1 MRRVLGLAL
10 APLMASCG
18 LDGLLLTPRG
28 FDATPPPRVVLV
40 GETEGPALVTVLSPD
55 GAVLV
60 SVESTGQGEI
70 ELPLPVGAPGRA
82 LRVLARRG
90 SRTTKTLVADA
101 PVGQFTPLGRLDA
114 RTTALAQLALYE
126 VLSEAGSSLA
136 STPPTALAGLLRT
149 LGEAPTPALEA
160 LVTFVQAALDA
171 APTDGSAPGLFDAL
185 GFEGSP
191 EAFRAAGLADG
202 AEAYRTLLVAAAR
215 DYGLTVRCDPSRLNV
230 MFTVDAS
237 GRARDGN
244 GAPQLIRQATKT
256 DRLFVGFTADE
267 SSPVVDDSIPDKLV
281 PNDAA
286 YALTDDGQ
294 GGDEVAG
301 DGVHTVVVPLPR
313 GARLLYKYTNGAAGE
328 GFTGTEEWPGNA
340 RILEV
345 EDVLTGRPDGE
356 LDCVV
361 VRRDAFGDEASN
373 KNFVNLHARARAAG
387 GAVGFGT
394 DLGGVEVTP
403 APGGALLGGLDRLG
417 LRSEPGLTPAG
428 VPEARENGVCAPCPA
443 PIVLDPADQA
453 PPALLSA
460 VRTAVDRVIVRF
472 SEPIA
477 AVDARD
483 VGKFLVL
490 DEAGRSV
497 EVRAARSSG
506 SDVLLELEP
515 AHPTNPLRLRV
526 RELRDVSTRQN
537 VLAAA
542 EVDVGPDVTAPRV
555 LAVRSRSRLDVDGS
569 ARVEDPTVGEL
580 IDVVLDEVP
589 ESSAASD
596 PARFLVDGL
605 EVRAATLLTSAVAP
619 TVRVVT
625 APQAKGRAYTLT
637 VRGLRDIAG
646 NAAEQSAS
654 FAGFALY
661 RATFSVVP
669 GLALVSA
676 DGAARGLPRGEAL
689 YLTGTPLTAAR
700 ALDGRS
706 LSITTLGGLRTDVTG
721 YPAFELKPS
730 GRSYTPPGAAAQPIY
745 ELDVLLP
752 PGSWAW
758 KPAHGV
764 EGEFTRAPTTL
775 EKVAKALATSA
786 DATGVRVDP
795 ATLRAANDVD
805 YTGARLSLSGQDPA
819 RRGVLFKREVPDEV
833 CEVRARDVACPLVV
847 VGTWRDA
854 VDGMT
859 DYDDGLVALP
869 LHRPELPDYAAPRLL
884 DARARDSYT
893 LLLSFDEALSSS
905 QRLEVSVARAVDG
918 VGLRAAVVPSTE
930 LPAHQVVVEVVGRLV
945 DAEPYVVRYR
955 GAADRASPP
964 HVDRTARTVTVL
976 APASESPRLP
986 LVDRAPPRVRSAT
999 VTDVTELVV
1008 RFDEALDPATV
1019 QASAFS
1025 AARVGSGEAL
1035 AISAAE
1041 LLPDRRSVRLTSA
1054 RQPLFVDYRLTVS
1067 GVGDVAD
1074 PANVLTSTTIA
1085 VRSFGE
1091 RRPPTLLRARA
1102 VGPDQVLLRFDEPLD
1117 ATSAAAAASYRLD
1130 GGAAVV
1136 SASFADDPARRGL
1149 AFSGRLAPRQREL
1162 VLLTTSV
1169 LDAGR
1174 TYTVSA
1180 PAVADL
1186 SGNLASGGAT
1196 VVGVSQAPTV
1206 DVLLEVRV
1214 SDGVAVAGQIP
1225 ARALSPAAV
1234 GESREGVFVLG
1245 ARASA
1250 DGVPAEG
1257 PGGAVNDTLGGFPR
1271 EGQPLDGIEPRLH
1284 DDGTT
1289 GDRVAGDGIYSVLVP
1304 RVPLGTTLLWKAF
1317 APYTTGYR
1325 DRSGDRAA
1333 AFADAT
1339 PGPSAFSD
1347 GQEYPGNE
1355 NGVIVLDE
1363 GATAGVV
1370 RIQAVFG
1377 DEVTYKKFSAGPAFV
1392 WAAGD
1397 VVAR

>member
-10 APLMASCG
+10 APLVVSCG

-40 GETEGPALVTVLSPD
+40 GETEGPAVVTVLAPD
-55 GAVLV
+55 GTVLV
-60 SVESTGQGEI
+60 SVESSGQGEV

-82 LRVLARRG
+82 LRVFARRG

-101 PVGQFTPLGRLDA
+101 PAGQFTPLGRLDA
-114 RTTALAQLALYE
+114 RTTAWAQLALYE
-126 VLSEAGSSLA
+126 VVSEAGSSLA
-136 STPPTALAGLLRT
+136 GTPPTALAGLLRA
-149 LGEAPTPALEA
+149 LREAPTPALEA
-160 LVTFVQAALDA
+160 LVDFVASALAA
-171 APTDGSAPGLFDAL
+171 APTDGSAPGLFDAQ
-185 GFEGSP
+185 GFEASAA
-191 EAFRAAGLADG
+191 AFAAAGLADG
-202 AEAYRTLLVAAAR
+202 AETYRALLLAAAR

-244 GAPQLIRQATKT
+244 GAPQLIRQPTKT
-256 DRLFVGFTADE
+256 ERLFVGFTADE

-313 GARLLYKYTNGAAGE
+313 GARVLYKYTNGAAGE

-356 LDCVV
+356 PDCVV

-373 KNFVNLHARARAAG
+373 KNFVNLHPRARAAG

-394 DLGGVEVTP
+394 DLGGLEVTP
-403 APGGALLGGLDRLG
+403 APSGALLGGLDRLA
-417 LRSEPGLTPAG
+417 LRSGPGLTPAG
-428 VPEARENGVCAPCPA
+428 VPEARENGTCGPCPA
-443 PIVLDPADQA
+443 PIVLDPDDQA
-453 PPALLSA
+453 PPALVSA
-460 VRTAVDRVIVRF
+460 ARTAVDRVVVRF

-477 AVDARD
+477 AADARD

-497 EVRAARSSG
+497 EVRAARASG
-506 SDVLLELEP
+506 SDVLLSLEP
-515 AHPTNPLRLRV
+515 AHPTLPFRLRV

-537 VLAAA
+537 VLTTA
-542 EVDVGPDVTAPRV
+542 EVDVGPDATAPRV
-555 LAVRSRSRLDVDGS
+555 LSVRALSRLDVDAS
-569 ARVEDPTVGEL
+569 ARVDDPTLGEL
-580 IDVVLDEVP
+580 VDVVLDEAP

-596 PARFLVDGL
+596 PARFAVEGL
-605 EVRAATLLTSAVAP
+605 EVRAATLVTSAAVP
-619 TVRVVT
+619 TVRLVT

-637 VRGLRDIAG
+637 VRGLRDVAG
-646 NAAEQSAS
+646 NAAEQTVS
-654 FAGFALY
+654 FTGFALY

-669 GLALVSA
+669 GLAVVSA

-706 LSITTLGGLRTDVTG
+706 LSIAALGGLRTDVTG

-730 GRSYTPPGAAAQPIY
+730 GRSYTPPSGPAQPIY

-758 KPAHGV
+758 KPAHGI
-764 EGEFTRAPTTL
+764 EGEYTRAPVTL
-775 EKVAKALATSA
+775 EKVAKGLATSA

-795 ATLRAANDVD
+795 ATLRAANTVD
-805 YTGARLSLSGQDPA
+805 YSGARLSLTGEDPA

-854 VDGMT
+854 VSGMT

-869 LHRPELPDYAAPRLL
+869 LYRPELPDFAPPRLL

-893 LLLSFDEALSSS
+893 LLLSFDEALSSPE
-905 QRLEVSVARAVDG
+905 RLEVAVSRAADG
-918 VGLRAAVVPSTE
+918 VGLRAAVVPAPE
-930 LPAHQVVVEVVGRLV
+930 LPAHQVVVEVSGRLV

-955 GAADRASPP
+955 GASDRAAPP

-976 APASESPRLP
+976 APAEESPRLP
-986 LVDRAPPRVRSAT
+986 LIDRAAPRVQTAT

-1019 QASAFS
+1019 RAAAFS
-1025 AARVGSGEAL
+1025 AARVGSGEVL
-1035 AISAAE
+1035 GISAAE

-1074 PANVLTSTTIA
+1074 PANVLTSTTITF
-1085 VRSFGE
+1085 RSFGE
-1091 RRPPTLLRARA
+1091 RRAPTLLRARA
-1102 VGPDQVLLRFDEPLD
+1102 VGPTQVLLRFDEPLE
-1117 ATSAAAAASYRLD
+1117 ASTAAAAASYRLD
-1130 GGAAVV
+1130 GGAAVI
-1136 SASFADDPARRGL
+1136 SASFADDPGRRAL
-1149 AFSGRLAPRQREL
+1149 AFSPRLAPRQRAL
-1162 VLLTTSV
+1162 VLLTTSP
-1169 LDAGR
+1169 LDVGR

-1180 PAVADL
+1180 PGVTDL
-1186 SGNLASGGAT
+1186 SGNPSMGGAT
-1196 VVGVSQAPTV
+1196 VVGVAEAPTV

-1225 ARALSPAAV
+1225 ARALSPAAIA
-1234 GESREGVFVLG
+1234 ESREGVFVLG
-1245 ARASA
+1245 ARASD
-1250 DGVPAEG
+1250 DGEPVPG
-1257 PGGAVNDTLGGFPR
+1257 RGGAVNDTLGGFPA
-1271 EGQPLDGIEPRLH
+1271 EGQPLDGIEPRLS
-1284 DDGTT
+1284 DDGTA
-1289 GDRVAGDGIYSVLVP
+1289 GDRVAGDGVYSVLVP

-1317 APYTTGYR
+1317 APYTPAYR
-1325 DRSGDRAA
+1325 DRSGDRSA

-1347 GQEYPGNE
+1347 GQEYPGND
-1355 NGVIVLDE
+1355 NGVVVLDE
-1363 GATAGVV
+1363 GASAGVV
-1370 RIQAVFG
+1370 RVQAVFG
-1377 DEVTYKKFSAGPAFV
+1377 DEVTYKKFAGGPAFV

-1397 VVAR
+1397 VAAR